1 MRRVVAILITLYL
14 LLVLF
19 DRFVLVELVVRRIGN
34 DVLFA
39 IAAGL
44 ACVGAGFLA
53 RRLNRDLALNFIV
66 GYPIFGTICFLI
78 ALLKI
83 SPWMMVP
90 IVGIFGGVGAL
101 SVGAAFGPPIGG
113 LKPATTLALVLIGLS
128 AFIAAQAPP
137 TTLDELSYHL
147 AVPWTW
153 VKEGRAIDLPL
164 ISFVLSTRRRVG

>member
-19 DRFVLVELVVRRIGN
+19 DRFVLVELVVRRIGIA
-34 DVLFA
+34 VLFA
-39 IAAGL
+39 IAVGL

-101 SVGAAFGPPIGG
+101 S
-113 LKPATTLALVLIGLS
+113 LL
-128 AFIAAQAPP
+128 
-137 TTLDELSYHL
+137 
-147 AVPWTW
+147 
-153 VKEGRAIDLPL
+153 
-164 ISFVLSTRRRVG
+164 RRTVENFPV

>member
-19 DRFVLVELVVRRIGN
+19 DRFVLVELVVRRIGIA
-34 DVLFA
+34 VLFA

-83 SPWMMVP
+83 SPWTMVP
-90 IVGIFGGVGAL
+90 IVGILGGIGAISL
-101 SVGAAFGPPIGG
+101 LRRTVENFPVRPFATIAF
-113 LKPATTLALVLIGLS
+113 ALIGVAAL
-128 AFIAAQAPP
+128 IAAQAPP
-137 TTLDELSYHL
+137 STLDELAYHL

-153 VKEGRAIDLPL
+153 VK
-164 ISFVLSTRRRVG
+164 